1 MTTTTTTT
9 TNDVTDNDPK
19 ELLVMHDFI
28 LDVSQSDGEMMGW
41 INTFGIDQQY
51 HKHIINA
58 FLYTEHVLRTK
69 YDVFYDY
76 EPNRDIASRVIDFID
91 NEKIA
96 NQLNDVTFY
105 DIVGTALL
113 TQ

>member
-1 MTTTTTTT
+1 MTTTTTGNNDTT
-9 TNDVTDNDPK
+9 VDNDPK

-28 LDVSQSDGEMMGW
+28 IDVSKNDKEMLSW

-51 HKHIINA
+51 HQHIINA
-58 FLYTEHVLRTK
+58 FLYTEHVLRSK
-69 YDVFYDY
+69 YDIFYDY

-96 NQLNDVTFY
+96 NDLDEIMFY

>member
-1 MTTTTTTT
+1 MSEE
-9 TNDVTDNDPK
+9 NVEQQNNDPK

-28 LDVSQSDGEMMGW
+28 LDTSRNDTQMMEW

-51 HKHIINA
+51 HQHIINA

-69 YDVFYDY
+69 YDAFYDY

-96 NQLNDVTFY
+96 STLDEVVFY
-105 DIVGTALL
+105 DVVGMALL